1 MFAPDVVD
9 FVLHVRIP
17 GLTLPAPKAPGL
29 FTVVAT
35 ARTGFCVFS
44 TRPLGGQ
51 MQRHQPL

>member
-1 MFAPDVVD
+1 MFVPDMVD
-9 FVLHVRIP
+9 LVMHVRIR

-35 ARTGFCVFS
+35 ARTGFCVFP

-51 MQRHQPL
+51 MQRR